1 MGVSYRAAIVVGL
14 PTEEVEFDQ
23 EAAEE
28 MELETF
34 SPYYDAGWEDCLV
47 GIPVAQTGEYSWKTI
62 HPNDLRTDVERA
74 EIKFKKA
81 TGLTARV
88 FVTTY
93 GW

>member
-1 MGVSYRAAIVVGL
+1 MGVSYCAVIVVGL

-23 EAAEE
+23 EAAED
-28 MELETF
+28 MGLDTY

-47 GIPVAQTGEYSWKTI
+47 GIPVAETGEYSWKTV
-62 HPNDLRTDVERA
+62 HPNDLRTDVEKA
-74 EIKFKKA
+74 ENKFKKA

>member
-23 EAAEE
+23 EAAEDK
-28 MELETF
+28 ELETF

-47 GIPVAQTGEYSWKTI
+47 GIPVIQTGEYSWKNVN
-62 HPNDLRTDVERA
+62 PNDMRSGIEKA
-74 EIKFKKA
+74 EQMFKKA